1 MPWLIYALGGGWGH
15 LTRAAALARAAA
27 SCHAVRILTN
37 SPYAAQVSGLDI
49 VVVASREAAL
59 AQIEAARP
67 DALIVDTFP
76 RGLGGELAAILPAL
90 EATKILVHRDL
101 SSEYVS
107 AASLRDFVASNYDLV
122 LIPGEG
128 EGCEFPGEVTEPWLV
143 RSADELSAAAPKG
156 RPVVCASG
164 NAEELAWYG
173 EVAAQLA
180 DSLCVAAVCPP
191 GCPPERWI
199 RHWPAIDLFPG
210 APVIVGGGGYNT
222 VQEALACRV
231 PLVARPWPRKY
242 DRQSD
247 RAARA
252 ARLGDVSVVTTPEE
266 AISAA
271 RHYRGA
277 GPWPACFP
285 NGAHDA
291 VSRIASAIRPGL
303 RQIHREPPQ
312 TPRHGGEA

>member
-27 SCHAVRILTN
+27 PCHAVRILTN

-49 VVVASREAAL
+49 VVVASREAAV

-90 EATKILVHRDL
+90 DATKILVHRDL
-101 SSEYVS
+101 NPEYVS
-107 AASLRDFVASNYDLV
+107 AASLRDFVESNYDLV

-128 EGCEFPGEVTEPWLV
+128 EGCEFPGEVTAPWLV
-143 RSADELSAAAPKG
+143 RSSDEISEAAPKG
-156 RPVVCASG
+156 RPIVCASG

-173 EVAAQLA
+173 DVAAHLA

-210 APVIVGGGGYNT
+210 VPVIVGGGGYNT
-222 VQEALACRV
+222 VHEALACRV
-231 PLVARPWPRKY
+231 PLVVRPWPRTY
-242 DRQSD
+242 DRQSA

-252 ARLGDVSVVTTPEE
+252 ARLGDVTIVTTPDE
-266 AISAA
+266 AVAAARRYRSAA
-271 RHYRGA
+271 
-277 GPWPACFP
+277 PCPVSFP

-291 VSRIASAIRPGL
+291 VSRIASAM
-303 RQIHREPPQ
+303 RQNGFPLLSSNNPV
-312 TPRHGGEA
+312 